1 MYSSAVFFVSIVII
15 DFLLFIKMKRR
26 WDKEMKKVPN
36 LNTTSF
42 ISQLENRLDEDYF
55 LKNGTLFIFS

>member
-26 WDKEMKKVPN
+26 WDKGMKKVPN

-42 ISQLENRLDEDYF
+42 ISQLVNRLDEDYF
-55 LKNGTLFIFS
+55 